1 MSHAKKI
8 VYVDMD
14 GVLVDFLSA
23 RPRVPAVLREEYEA
37 RDCLDDIPGIF
48 AVMDPMPHA
57 IGSYREL
64 AGFFDT
70 SILSTAPWANPG
82 A

>member
-8 VYVDMD
+8 VYVDVD
-14 GVLVDFLSA
+14 GVLVDFPSA
-23 RPRVPAVLREEYEA
+23 RPRVPAVLREKYEA
-37 RDCLDDIPGIF
+37 RGCLDDLPRVF
-48 AVMDPMPHA
+48 ALMDPMPDA
-57 IGSYREL
+57 IESYREL
-64 AGFFDT
+64 ARLFDT